1 MSDSIPGF
9 PPEDAMATDSVVAS
23 VRRPPHSLESEQSI
37 LGGLM
42 LDSNAFE
49 LVSDVLSAGDFY
61 RREHQIIYE
70 TIARLAL
77 SGKPIDAVTVFS
89 ELQATGRV
97 QDVGGMQ
104 YLDVLVHSTPSAAN
118 IRRYA
123 EIVRERS
130 ILRQLITAGD
140 EIVTMALS
148 PEAADVSQLLDKVQ
162 SKIYAI
168 DERSNR
174 GKKGFVRLPEV
185 ATEVTKEIQA
195 LYEQHSTD
203 DVTGLPTSYV
213 KLDKMLT
220 GLHKGDLV
228 VVAGRPSMGK
238 TAFALNIAEYAG
250 MVLQLPVAIFSMEMS
265 AEQLTKRFISSVGRI
280 DAQKIRRARL
290 DESDWAHFTEAV
302 GVLSKA
308 PVYIDDTPGLSVN
321 ELRARAR
328 RLARKSGPLSLIVV
342 DYLQLMTG
350 TSKGN
355 SSTENRATEIGE
367 ISRGLKNL
375 AKELDVPVIALSQLN
390 RSVEQR
396 TDKRPMM
403 SDLRESGAIEQDA
416 DVIMFIYRDIVYN
429 KQTSDPNL
437 AEIIIGKQRNGPI
450 GVVPLRFDGQFTRFD
465 NLAEE
470 AELPPELR

>member
-49 LVSDVLSAGDFY
+49 LVSDVLSADDFY

-89 ELQATGRV
+89 ELQATGKV

-140 EIVTMALS
+140 EIVTLALS
-148 PEAADVSQLLDKVQ
+148 PEAADVPQLLDKVQ

-168 DERSNR
+168 DEHSNR

-228 VVAGRPSMGK
+228 IVAGRPSMGK

-290 DESDWAHFTEAV
+290 DESDWAHFTDAV
-302 GVLSKA
+302 GILSKA

-321 ELRARAR
+321 ELRARERPPFSYCR
-328 RLARKSGPLSLIVV
+328 RLSAVNDR
-342 DYLQLMTG
+342 
-350 TSKGN
+350 
-355 SSTENRATEIGE
+355 
-367 ISRGLKNL
+367 NL
-375 AKELDVPVIALSQLN
+375 EGQFFD
-390 RSVEQR
+390 
-396 TDKRPMM
+396 
-403 SDLRESGAIEQDA
+403 RESRHGN
-416 DVIMFIYRDIVYN
+416 RR
-429 KQTSDPNL
+429 NL
-437 AEIIIGKQRNGPI
+437 PGPEKSCQRNGCARDCAFAVKSF
-450 GVVPLRFDGQFTRFD
+450 GRATNRQASYDERF
-465 NLAEE
+465 A
-470 AELPPELR
+470 

>member
-1 MSDSIPGF
+1 MTEIIPGLQA
-9 PPEDAMATDSVVAS
+9 ETNSSDAAVAS

-42 LDSNAFE
+42 LDANAFE
-49 LVSDVLSAGDFY
+49 LVSDMLSADDFY

-70 TIARLAL
+70 TIQRLAL
-77 SGKPIDAVTVFS
+77 NGKPIDAVTVLG
-89 ELQATGRV
+89 ELQAIGKV

-104 YLDVLVHSTPSAAN
+104 YLDALVHSTPSAAN

-130 ILRQLITAGD
+130 ILRQLISAGD
-140 EIVTMALS
+140 EIVTLALS
-148 PEAADVSQLLDKVQ
+148 PEAADVPQLLDRVQ
-162 SKIYAI
+162 TMVYAI
-168 DERSNR
+168 DESSNR
-174 GKKGFVRLPEV
+174 GKKGFVKLPEV
-185 ATEVTKEIQA
+185 TTEVTKEIQE
-195 LYEQHSTD
+195 LYGQGNTD

-213 KLDKMLT
+213 KLDRMLT

-228 VVAGRPSMGK
+228 IVAGRPSMGK

-265 AEQLTKRFISSVGRI
+265 ATQLAKRFISSIGRI

-290 DESDWAHFTEAV
+290 DETDWAHFTDAV
-302 GVLSKA
+302 STMAKA

-328 RLARKSGPLSLIVV
+328 RLDRKSGPLSLIVV

-350 TSKGN
+350 MAKSN
-355 SSTENRATEIGE
+355 SSSENRATEIGE

-375 AKELDVPVIALSQLN
+375 AKEMNVPVIALSQLN
-390 RSVEQR
+390 RSVETR

-416 DVIMFIYRDIVYN
+416 DVIMFIYRDVVYN
-429 KQTSDPNL
+429 KQTQDPNK
-437 AEIIIGKQRNGPI
+437 AEIIIGKQRNGPT
-450 GVVPLRFDGQFTRFD
+450 GVVDLRFDGEFTRFD
-465 NLAEE
+465 NLAED

>member
-1 MSDSIPGF
+1 MTEIIPGLQA
-9 PPEDAMATDSVVAS
+9 ETNSGDVAVAS

-42 LDSNAFE
+42 LDANAFE
-49 LVSDVLSAGDFY
+49 LVSDMLSADDFY

-70 TIARLAL
+70 TIQRLAL
-77 SGKPIDAVTVFS
+77 NGKPIDAVTVLGD
-89 ELQATGRV
+89 LQAIGKV

-104 YLDVLVHSTPSAAN
+104 YLDALVHSTPSAAN

-130 ILRQLITAGD
+130 ILRQLISAGD
-140 EIVTMALS
+140 EIVTLALS
-148 PEAADVSQLLDKVQ
+148 PEAADVPQLLDRVQ
-162 SKIYAI
+162 TMVYAI
-168 DERSNR
+168 DESSNR
-174 GKKGFVRLPEV
+174 GKKGFVKLPEV
-185 ATEVTKEIQA
+185 TTEVTKEIQE
-195 LYEQHSTD
+195 LYGQGNTD

-213 KLDKMLT
+213 KLDRMLT

-228 VVAGRPSMGK
+228 IVAGRPSMGK

-265 AEQLTKRFISSVGRI
+265 STQLAKRFISSIGRI

-290 DESDWAHFTEAV
+290 DETDWAHFTDAV
-302 GVLSKA
+302 STMAKA

-328 RLARKSGPLSLIVV
+328 RLVRKSGPLSLIVV

-350 TSKGN
+350 MAKSN
-355 SSTENRATEIGE
+355 SSSENRATEIGE

-375 AKELDVPVIALSQLN
+375 AKEMDVPVIALSQLN
-390 RSVEQR
+390 RSVETR

-416 DVIMFIYRDIVYN
+416 DVIMFIYRDVVYN
-429 KQTSDPNL
+429 KQTQDPNK
-437 AEIIIGKQRNGPI
+437 AEIIIGKQRNGPT
-450 GVVPLRFDGQFTRFD
+450 GVVDLRFDGEFTRFD
-465 NLAEE
+465 NLAED